1 MSDVDELRE
10 FFMAMIAFLIIVEIS
25 KEPEYICEYCGRV
38 YKQEARY
45 NTHLRNEHAGVG
57 VGSAGVGLGADAG
70 AKINGVIND
79 HDNRDNRDAHNA
91 APVCNKSND
100 VIAEILRQN
109 SEMLDIIRKQQET
122 ISALLRHNKILV

>member
-1 MSDVDELRE
+1 MTDADELRE

-57 VGSAGVGLGADAG
+57 SGGGVDVG
-70 AKINGVIND
+70 AKIKGD
-79 HDNRDNRDAHNA
+79 KHDADDNRDN
-91 APVCNKSND
+91 APVCKPSTD
-100 VIAEILRQN
+100 VITEILRQN

>member
-1 MSDVDELRE
+1 MTDADELRE

-57 VGSAGVGLGADAG
+57 AGGGAGVG
-70 AKINGVIND
+70 AKINDVNN
-79 HDNRDNRDAHNA
+79 HENRDN
-91 APVCNKSND
+91 APVCNKSTD
-100 VIAEILRQN
+100 VISEILRQN

>member
-1 MSDVDELRE
+1 MTDADELRE

-57 VGSAGVGLGADAG
+57 VGGG
-70 AKINGVIND
+70 AKINGVNN
-79 HDNRDNRDAHNA
+79 HDNRDN
-91 APVCNKSND
+91 APVCNKSTD
-100 VIAEILRQN
+100 VISEILRQN

>member
-1 MSDVDELRE
+1 MTDADELRE
-10 FFMAMIAFLIIVEIS
+10 FFMEMIAFLIIVEIS

-45 NTHLRNEHAGVG
+45 NTHLRNEHAS
-57 VGSAGVGLGADAG
+57 VGSGGGVG
-70 AKINGVIND
+70 AKIKGV
-79 HDNRDNRDAHNA
+79 DAV
-91 APVCNKSND
+91 PVCKPSTD
-100 VIAEILRQN
+100 VITEILRQN

>member
-1 MSDVDELRE
+1 MSDADELRE

-25 KEPEYICEYCGRV
+25 KEPEYICQYCGRV

-57 VGSAGVGLGADAG
+57 EDTGT
-70 AKINGVIND
+70 KIKGP
-79 HDNRDNRDAHNA
+79 DNRDNAH
-91 APVCNKSND
+91 VCKPSTD
-100 VIAEILRQN
+100 VITEILRQN

>member
-1 MSDVDELRE
+1 
-10 FFMAMIAFLIIVEIS
+10 
-25 KEPEYICEYCGRV
+25 V

-57 VGSAGVGLGADAG
+57 DGADADMG
-70 AKINGVIND
+70 AKINGVNN
-79 HDNRDNRDAHNA
+79 HDNHDN
-91 APVCNKSND
+91 APLCNKSTD

>member
-1 MSDVDELRE
+1 MSDADELRE

-25 KEPEYICEYCGRV
+25 KEPEYICQYCGRV

-57 VGSAGVGLGADAG
+57 ADTDVG
-70 AKINGVIND
+70 AKINGVKHD
-79 HDNRDNRDAHNA
+79 ADDNRDN
-91 APVCNKSND
+91 APVCKPSTD
-100 VIAEILRQN
+100 VITEILRQN

-122 ISALLRHNKILV
+122 ISALLRHNNILI

>member
-1 MSDVDELRE
+1 MSDADELRE

-25 KEPEYICEYCGRV
+25 KEPEYICQYCGRV
-38 YKQEARY
+38 YKQEVRY

-57 VGSAGVGLGADAG
+57 ADAG
-70 AKINGVIND
+70 TKINGVK
-79 HDNRDNRDAHNA
+79 HDADDARDRDN
-91 APVCNKSND
+91 APVCKPSTD

>member
-1 MSDVDELRE
+1 MTDADELRE

-57 VGSAGVGLGADAG
+57 AGGGAGGAGGG
-70 AKINGVIND
+70 AKINDVKN
-79 HDNRDNRDAHNA
+79 HENRDN
-91 APVCNKSND
+91 APVCNKSTD
-100 VIAEILRQN
+100 VISEILRQN

>member
-1 MSDVDELRE
+1 MTDADELRE

-45 NTHLRNEHAGVG
+45 NTHLRNEHAGG
-57 VGSAGVGLGADAG
+57 GAGVGAGLG
-70 AKINGVIND
+70 AKINGVNN
-79 HDNRDNRDAHNA
+79 HENRDN

>member
-1 MSDVDELRE
+1 MTDADELRE

-57 VGSAGVGLGADAG
+57 AGGGAGGGAGLGAGLG
-70 AKINGVIND
+70 AKITGVNN
-79 HDNRDNRDAHNA
+79 HENRDN

>member
-1 MSDVDELRE
+1 MSDADELRE

-25 KEPEYICEYCGRV
+25 KEPEYICQYCGRV

-57 VGSAGVGLGADAG
+57 EDTDVGT
-70 AKINGVIND
+70 KINGVK
-79 HDNRDNRDAHNA
+79 HDADDNRDADDHDN
-91 APVCNKSND
+91 APVCKTSTD
-100 VIAEILRQN
+100 VITEILRQN

>member
-1 MSDVDELRE
+1 MTDADELRE
-10 FFMAMIAFLIIVEIS
+10 FFIAMIAFLIIVEIS

-57 VGSAGVGLGADAG
+57 AGGADVG
-70 AKINGVIND
+70 AKIN
-79 HDNRDNRDAHNA
+79 HENRDN
-91 APVCNKSND
+91 APVCNKSTD
-100 VIAEILRQN
+100 VISEILRQN

>member
-1 MSDVDELRE
+1 MTDADELRE

-57 VGSAGVGLGADAG
+57 VGGGAGGG
-70 AKINGVIND
+70 AKINGVNN
-79 HDNRDNRDAHNA
+79 HENRDN
-91 APVCNKSND
+91 APVCNKSTD
-100 VIAEILRQN
+100 VISEILRQN

>member
-57 VGSAGVGLGADAG
+57 VGVGLGADAG

-79 HDNRDNRDAHNA
+79 HDNRDAHEI

>member
-1 MSDVDELRE
+1 MSDADELRE

-25 KEPEYICEYCGRV
+25 KEPEYICQYCGRV

-57 VGSAGVGLGADAG
+57 ADTG
-70 AKINGVIND
+70 TKINCVKHD
-79 HDNRDNRDAHNA
+79 AHDNRDADDHDN

-100 VIAEILRQN
+100 VITEILRQN

-122 ISALLRHNKILV
+122 ISALLRHNKILI

>member
-1 MSDVDELRE
+1 MSDADELRE

-25 KEPEYICEYCGRV
+25 KEPEYICQYCGRV

-57 VGSAGVGLGADAG
+57 ASGDVGTDTDTTIKG
-70 AKINGVIND
+70 
-79 HDNRDNRDAHNA
+79 HDNRDN
-91 APVCNKSND
+91 APVCKPSTD
-100 VIAEILRQN
+100 VITEILRQN

>member
-1 MSDVDELRE
+1 MTDADELRE

-25 KEPEYICEYCGRV
+25 KEPEYTCQYCGRV

-57 VGSAGVGLGADAG
+57 SGGGVDVG
-70 AKINGVIND
+70 AKIKGEEAV
-79 HDNRDNRDAHNA
+79 
-91 APVCNKSND
+91 PVCKPSTD
-100 VIAEILRQN
+100 VITEILRQN

>member
-1 MSDVDELRE
+1 MTDADELRE
-10 FFMAMIAFLIIVEIS
+10 FFIAMIAFLIIVEIS

-45 NTHLRNEHAGVG
+45 NTHLRNEHAG
-57 VGSAGVGLGADAG
+57 AGGADVGAGGADVGAGGADVG
-70 AKINGVIND
+70 AKIN
-79 HDNRDNRDAHNA
+79 HENRDN
-91 APVCNKSND
+91 APVCNKSTD
-100 VIAEILRQN
+100 VISEILRQN

>member
-1 MSDVDELRE
+1 MSDADELRE

-25 KEPEYICEYCGRV
+25 KEPEYICQYCGRL

-45 NTHLRNEHAGVG
+45 NTHLRTEHAGVG
-57 VGSAGVGLGADAG
+57 T
-70 AKINGVIND
+70 KIKGVIYND
-79 HDNRDNRDAHNA
+79 HDTNDTDDNRDN
-91 APVCNKSND
+91 APVCNKSTD